1 MSDGTVAAI
10 RHLVETVR
18 LKPFASRGVGVLVA
32 ILVAGAAGN
41 ASAVIRSPF
50 PSRPTPPYHGH
61 YITFGS
67 DSITACPKAVTPAT
81 AR

>member
-1 MSDGTVAAI
+1 MARLLQYGY
-10 RHLVETVR
+10 LVKMVR
-18 LKPFASRGVGVLVA
+18 LRSLATRRVSVLAA

-50 PSRPTPPYHGH
+50 PSRPMPPYHGH
-61 YITFGS
+61 YIMIGG
-67 DSITACPKAVTPAT
+67 DSITAWPKAVTPAP

>member
-1 MSDGTVAAI
+1 MARLLQHGY
-10 RHLVETVR
+10 LVKMVR
-18 LKPFASRGVGVLVA
+18 LQSLANRRVSVLAA

-50 PSRPTPPYHGH
+50 PSRPMPPYHSH
-61 YITFGS
+61 YIMIGG
-67 DSITACPKAVTPAT
+67 DSITAWPKAVTPAP

>member
-1 MSDGTVAAI
+1 MA
-10 RHLVETVR
+10 RLLQYEHLVKMVR
-18 LKPFASRGVGVLVA
+18 LRSLATRRVSVLAA

-50 PSRPTPPYHGH
+50 PSRPMPPYHGH
-61 YITFGS
+61 YIMIGG
-67 DSITACPKAVTPAT
+67 DSITAWPKAVTPAP

>member
-1 MSDGTVAAI
+1 M
-10 RHLVETVR
+10 VR
-18 LKPFASRGVGVLVA
+18 LQSLATRRVSVLVA

-50 PSRPTPPYHGH
+50 PSRPMPPYHGH
-61 YITFGS
+61 YIMIGG
-67 DSITACPKAVTPAT
+67 DSITAWPKPVTPAT

>member
-1 MSDGTVAAI
+1 LLQYED
-10 RHLVETVR
+10 LVKIVR
-18 LKPFASRGVGVLVA
+18 LQSLATRRVSVLAA

-50 PSRPTPPYHGH
+50 PSRPMPPYQGH
-61 YITFGS
+61 YIMIGG
-67 DSITACPKAVTPAT
+67 DSITAWPKAITPAP

>member
-1 MSDGTVAAI
+1 MARLLQYGY
-10 RHLVETVR
+10 LLQMVR
-18 LKPFASRGVGVLVA
+18 LQSLATRRVSVLAA

-50 PSRPTPPYHGH
+50 PSRPMPPYHSH
-61 YITFGS
+61 YIMIGG
-67 DSITACPKAVTPAT
+67 DSITAWPKVVTPAP

>member
-1 MSDGTVAAI
+1 LLQYGDPVKI
-10 RHLVETVR
+10 VR
-18 LKPFASRGVGVLVA
+18 LQSLATRRVSVLAA

-50 PSRPTPPYHGH
+50 PSRPMPPYQGH
-61 YITFGS
+61 YIMIGG
-67 DSITACPKAVTPAT
+67 DSITAWPKAITPAP

>member
-1 MSDGTVAAI
+1 MARWLQYGY
-10 RHLVETVR
+10 LVKIVR
-18 LKPFASRGVGVLVA
+18 LQSLVTRRVSVLAA

-50 PSRPTPPYHGH
+50 PSRPMPPYQGH
-61 YITFGS
+61 YIMIGG
-67 DSITACPKAVTPAT
+67 DSITAWPKAITPAP